1 MKLNRAILEEGK
13 EEIFEE
19 KIDFSNFPF
28 NETHV
33 RRIPECLVKIK
44 ATDYGQTFRV
54 LFHIKAQVIAVC
66 SYTLE
71 DVPLN
76 IEFDD
81 ELEFT
86 SEDYQDDNMIYEP
99 DNLIDMDPH
108 ILSLI
113 FARIPIK
120 VVKPGAKLPE
130 NGQGYSVMTEEEYYQ
145 EKSGKKNSVWDIL
158 DTVKLD
164 EDDK

>member
-1 MKLNRAILEEGK
+1 MKLNRAYLEEGK
-13 EEIFEE
+13 EEIFTE

-33 RRIPECLVKIK
+33 RRIPTCEAIVK
-44 ATDYGQTFRV
+44 ATDYGETLRV
-54 LFHIKAQVIAVC
+54 IFQIKAHVIAVC

-71 DVPLN
+71 DVPMDL
-76 IEFDD
+76 EFTD

-86 SEDYQDDNMIYEP
+86 NVDYQDDEMIYEP
-99 DNLIDMDPH
+99 ENIIDMDPH

-120 VVKPGAKLPE
+120 VIKPGAKLPE
-130 NGQGYSVMTEEEYYQ
+130 NGNGYSVLTEEQ
-145 EKSGKKNSVWDIL
+145 FLAEKSGKKNSAWDIL

>member
-1 MKLNRAILEEGK
+1 MKLNRVILEEGK
-13 EEIFEE
+13 EEVFEE
-19 KIDFSNFPF
+19 EIDFSNFQF

-33 RRIPECLVKIK
+33 RRIPACHAKIK
-44 ATDYGQTFRV
+44 ATDYGETLRV
-54 LFHIKAQVIAVC
+54 VFQIRATVIAVC

-71 DVPLN
+71 DVPL
-76 IEFDD
+76 ELDFTD

-86 SEDYQDDNMIYEP
+86 SEDMDDDAMIYEP
-99 DNLIDMDPH
+99 DHIIDMDPH

-130 NGQGYSVMTEEEYYQ
+130 NGDGYSVMTEEDYLRER
-145 EKSGKKNSVWDIL
+145 SGKKNSAWDIL

-164 EDDK
+164 DDDK

>member
-1 MKLNRAILEEGK
+1 MKLNRAYLEEGK
-13 EEIFEE
+13 EEIFTE

-33 RRIPECLVKIK
+33 RRIPMCEATIK
-44 ATDYGQTFRV
+44 ATDYGETLRAIFQ
-54 LFHIKAQVIAVC
+54 IKAQVIAVC

-71 DVPLN
+71 DVPMDLD
-76 IEFDD
+76 FTD

-86 SEDYQDDNMIYEP
+86 NVDYQDDEMIYEP
-99 DNLIDMDPH
+99 ENIIDMDPH

-120 VVKPGAKLPE
+120 VIKPGAKLPE
-130 NGQGYSVMTEEEYYQ
+130 NGNGYSVLTEEQ
-145 EKSGKKNSVWDIL
+145 FLAEKNGKKNSAWDIL

>member
-1 MKLNRAILEEGK
+1 MKLNRVILEEGK

-19 KIDFSNFPF
+19 EIDFSNFQF

-33 RRIPECLVKIK
+33 RRISACHAKIK
-44 ATDYGQTFRV
+44 ATDYGETLRV
-54 LFHIKAQVIAVC
+54 VFQIRATVIAVC

-71 DVPLN
+71 DVPL
-76 IEFDD
+76 ELDFTD

-86 SEDYQDDNMIYEP
+86 SEDMDDDAMIYEP
-99 DNLIDMDPH
+99 DHIIDMDPH

-130 NGQGYSVMTEEEYYQ
+130 NGDGYSVMTEEDYLRER
-145 EKSGKKNSVWDIL
+145 SGKKNSAWDIL

-164 EDDK
+164 DDDK

>member
-1 MKLNRAILEEGK
+1 MKLNRAYLEEGK
-13 EEIFEE
+13 EEIFTE

-33 RRIPECLVKIK
+33 RRIPMCEATIK
-44 ATDYGQTFRV
+44 ATDYGETLRV
-54 LFHIKAQVIAVC
+54 IFKIKAQVIAVC

-71 DVPLN
+71 DVPMDLD
-76 IEFDD
+76 FTD

-86 SEDYQDDNMIYEP
+86 NVDYQDDEMIYEP
-99 DNLIDMDPH
+99 ENIIDMDPH

-120 VVKPGAKLPE
+120 VIKPGAKLPE
-130 NGQGYSVMTEEEYYQ
+130 NGNGYSVLTEEQ
-145 EKSGKKNSVWDIL
+145 FLAEKSGKKNSAWDIL